1 MLGLR
6 NRCDVPIPTRS
17 SSRLTLAPYAY
28 PSSDQQPLLRSLSR
42 PHIYSLPPCAIFPTL
57 LGRSTSSSHAAPIS
71 PVHLGVSA
79 CIMFHGRS

>member
-17 SSRLTLAPYAY
+17 SSRLTLAPYAD
-28 PSSDQQPLLRSLSR
+28 PSSDQQPLLRPRSR
-42 PHIYSLPPCAIFPTL
+42 PHAIFPTL

-71 PVHLGVSA
+71 PLHLGVSA
-79 CIMFHGRS
+79 CMMFRGRS